1 MLTGFFHWPHRW
13 IHDYQDAC
21 VEKLEKFINGEL
33 SATPQLSKPA
43 FNRGPFDSA
52 EMQHGGAP
60 AFNRGP
66 FDSAEMHG
74 GAPAFNRGPFDSA
87 EMQHGA
93 RFRIGSSSDY
103 PVSPE
108 TSPRHGA
115 ASQSSASG
123 AAADRKSEPS
133 TGGARQAET
142 EAVPDKQPD
151 SGKKKHKLTMPQD
164 RKK

>member
-1 MLTGFFHWPHRW
+1 MFESIWYTSTLPQQPACWLSAACLMLTAFFHWPHRW

-52 EMQHGGAP
+52 EMQHG
-60 AFNRGP
+60 
-66 FDSAEMHG
+66 
-74 GAPAFNRGPFDSA
+74 
-87 EMQHGA
+87 A

-115 ASQSSASG
+115 ASQSSASAG
-123 AAADRKSEPS
+123 AADRKSEPS
-133 TGGARQAET
+133 AGGARQGET
-142 EAVPDKQPD
+142 ETVPGKQAN
-151 SGKKKHKLTMPQD
+151 SGKKKQKLIMPHD
-164 RKK
+164 GKK

>member
-1 MLTGFFHWPHRW
+1 MLAAFFHWSHRW

-52 EMQHGGAP
+52 EL
-60 AFNRGP
+60 
-66 FDSAEMHG
+66 HG

-123 AAADRKSEPS
+123 GAADRKSEPS
-133 TGGARQAET
+133 TGGARQGET
-142 EAVPDKQPD
+142 EAVPDKQLD
-151 SGKKKHKLTMPQD
+151 SGKKKQKLIMPQD